1 MCSQPQSPRIL
12 LTGRSKAVERLLRNQ
27 RNTKLPKLA
36 ISSIRHRYLIA
47 KRHAKRWPV
56 ELHEKAE
63 TINLM
68 VPFASGV
75 FSSAAV
81 LGNEGWASSLNK
93 LVRKCWLFDE
103 TTRACGIPSTTNY
116 CAVAYGYAVPSI
128 LQRSDCSPDSLMLWY
143 RYNFL
148 LGRAFGREH
157 PGPLQKAQAEKRR
170 DQETSRHRRKD
181 TPCRIAEE
189 GASLSADC
197 RSLQLIF
204 ANCWLPLVD
213 RFVSSIL
220 AKSGINSERHI
231 KNSIGSRA
239 VTSCPIKS
247 KSIKRTGRVAAAA
260 APGALLIK
268 TNRNLQQKCIFHTTA
283 AAIILR
289 MSNER
294 AFSSNRMAS
303 RGI

>member
-1 MCSQPQSPRIL
+1 MRRGACNSCRHSCLRESRQHVRQYLLRGTYSMRYQLPSMVLMMCSQPQSPRIL

-103 TTRACGIPSTTNY
+103 TTRACGIPSTTNDY
-116 CAVAYGYAVPSI
+116 AVAYGYAAPSI

-143 RYNFL
+143 RYNVPL
-148 LGRAFGREH
+148 LAFGREH
-157 PGPLQKAQAEKRR
+157 PRPK
-170 DQETSRHRRKD
+170 SRQR
-181 TPCRIAEE
+181 
-189 GASLSADC
+189 
-197 RSLQLIF
+197 
-204 ANCWLPLVD
+204 
-213 RFVSSIL
+213 
-220 AKSGINSERHI
+220 KSGI
-231 KNSIGSRA
+231 KKLQ
-239 VTSCPIKS
+239 VT
-247 KSIKRTGRVAAAA
+247 
-260 APGALLIK
+260 
-268 TNRNLQQKCIFHTTA
+268 
-283 AAIILR
+283 
-289 MSNER
+289 
-294 AFSSNRMAS
+294 
-303 RGI
+303 